1 MPCMDLK
8 LLRLNT
14 MYTSVKHRSSFIVL
28 KALLGDNQLSAR
40 QKKNHTQTHY
50 LSYVPFRRKPFCT
63 LIKY

>member
-8 LLRLNT
+8 LLSLNT

-40 QKKNHTQTHY
+40 QKKPQTHY
-50 LSYVPFRRKPFCT
+50 
-63 LIKY
+63 

>member
-8 LLRLNT
+8 LLSLNT

-40 QKKNHTQTHY
+40 QKKTQTHY
-50 LSYVPFRRKPFCT
+50 WSYVPFRQKPFHT